1 VFVGHALL
9 AFALTATAARVLGWS
24 QERALSVGL
33 VAGVFAAIPD
43 VDMAYA
49 LVGVAGVGV
58 ADALTLAG
66 AFWAA
71 GNVVHRAV
79 THSLVLAVPVA
90 LAVVLW
96 VAGRRR
102 MQSAAPRGRL
112 LAGGALLL
120 SGGVVLVAGA
130 ESGPL
135 GAAVTVL
142 FCGLAV
148 LVAEQVVRR
157 TALSPPTVGLAAAVG
172 LLSHPFG
179 DLFTGQPP
187 AMLYPLDATLFA
199 GRVTLSADPTLHL
212 LSAFGLELATVWAAL
227 VIWGRLHGVSVRALA
242 SPWAGVGTGY
252 ALVIFLLPP
261 PTLSVSYHF
270 VFSVL
275 AVGAVGLAPLL
286 TRRGRLFERGVFADG
301 GVGPDDAEAR
311 LGLGPAA
318 DPASGAGDRPGE
330 DRTPA
335 PTTRRAALPAVVT
348 GLSAVTLAWVA
359 YGLAYLVTL

>member
-9 AFALTATAARVLGWS
+9 AFALVATVARALGRS
-24 QERALSVGL
+24 PERSLSVGV
-33 VAGVFAAIPD
+33 VAGVFAALPD

-49 LVGVAGVGV
+49 LLGVAGVGV
-58 ADALTLAG
+58 ADALTVAQ
-66 AFWAA
+66 AFWAT

-79 THSLVLAVPVA
+79 THSLVLAVPTT

-102 MQSAAPRGRL
+102 TDPATTTSYRLAP
-112 LAGGALLL
+112 GALLL
-120 SGGVVLVAGA
+120 SGGLVVVAA
-130 ESGPL
+130 VESGPL

-142 FCGLAV
+142 FCGVV
-148 LVAEQVVRR
+148 LVVAEQVVRR
-157 TALSPPTVGLAAAVG
+157 TDLSPSVVGLAAAAG

-187 AMLYPLDATLFA
+187 AMLYPLDAVLFS

-212 LSAFGLELATVWAAL
+212 LSAFGLELTTVWAAL
-227 VIWGRLHGVSVRALA
+227 VVWARLHGVSLRGAA

-252 ALVIFLLPP
+252 AAVVFLLPP

-275 AVGAVGLAPLL
+275 AVGAVGLVPVVS
-286 TRRGRLFERGVFADG
+286 RRGLFRRTGPAGVAPGNTTDTTPVDTASGRADDAGTRPDG
-301 GVGPDDAEAR
+301 GLSA
-311 LGLGPAA
+311 
-318 DPASGAGDRPGE
+318 GATSRRTTLRP
-330 DRTPA
+330 
-335 PTTRRAALPAVVT
+335 VVT

-359 YGLAYLVTL
+359 YGLVYLLTG